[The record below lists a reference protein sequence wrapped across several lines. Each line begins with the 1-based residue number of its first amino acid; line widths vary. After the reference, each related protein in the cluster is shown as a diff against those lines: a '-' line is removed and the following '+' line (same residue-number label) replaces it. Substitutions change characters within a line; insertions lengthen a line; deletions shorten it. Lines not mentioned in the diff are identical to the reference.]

1 MDPRSLRRR
10 LSALT
15 LAGAF
20 FLTPAVRALPLFP
33 GSDGPA
39 DVREA
44 SEGLLAWLGQ
54 TLTRLWAEES
64 TNNGPLIDPNGS
76 PTGQGGGASAETDNG
91 KLIDPDG

>member
-1 MDPRSLRRR
+1 MDPRSLCRR
-10 LSALT
+10 LPALT
-15 LAGAF
+15 LAGTL
-20 FLTPAVRALPLFP
+20 FLTPAVWALPIFP

-39 DVREA
+39 VVCEA

-64 TNNGPLIDPNGS
+64 TNNGPLIDPDGS

-91 KLIDPDG
+91 KLIDPNG